1 MLLWT
6 HTHKNE
12 TQVLTW
18 ESQRESI
25 IQIRWQVLNK
35 VMWEIIEERMTSSAL
50 GTMEGYSRTHAR
62 SVVSDSLWF
71 HGLQL
76 TSLFCSMGFS
86 RQEYWSRLPFSK
98 PADLPDPGIE
108 PVSPESPALAGRF
121 FTTEPPGKPL
131 ILEKKPSKWVLNR
144 RPYQIGGGRE
154 FCIHWAKASECK
166 NIWNPEHR
174 KHI

>member
-50 GTMEGYSRTHAR
+50 GTMEGYSRMHAR

-98 PADLPDPGIE
+98 TGDLPDPGIE